1 MTRRMCFSLFSALFT
16 WPAFAGQ
23 KLGDDEW
30 MRRFRLFVKAFNAF
44 VEQLNEGSFDIST
57 WHTMRRAWKELD
69 TE

>member
-1 MTRRMCFSLFSALFT
+1 
-16 WPAFAGQ
+16 
-23 KLGDDEW
+23 

-44 VEQLNEGSFDIST
+44 VEQLNEGNFDIST